1 VLIALVSQLLII
13 VFKYLTCLLLP
24 VEETLHVD
32 F

>member
-13 VFKYLTCLLLP
+13 ILKYLSGLLLP
-24 VEETLHVD
+24 VEEVLHVE